1 MAAPAP
7 LPALVLAGY
16 DPAPLH
22 TRPSAAPATLPGNT
36 NLPGNTALTGH
47 KALLE
52 LNGRPLVA
60 YTLDALRGSPRVG
73 AITVVGFERAQCDLG
88 GGLSY
93 LPNQP
98 SLVENGLHGL
108 RTIAAEIPEG
118 THVLVTGSD
127 APLLSAEAITWFV
140 DACTPWSADLYLGVA
155 SQATIEARFPASKR
169 TYLRLREG
177 RFCSADLF
185 LVRPAAVLNQE
196 PLLRDLLARRKHP
209 LDQVR
214 RVGLGWILRLLA
226 GRAGLG
232 DADPAARRLAAL
244 SARAVPLPFAGAAM
258 DVDKPF
264 QLEIVRRALA
274 DDTPAP

>member
-169 TYLRLREG
+169 TCAKGAFAAPTSSSCARPPSSIRSRSCATCSPG
-177 RFCSADLF
+177 ASTRSTRCAVWGWAGFCACLP
-185 LVRPAAVLNQE
+185 VAPAWATPTPQ
-196 PLLRDLLARRKHP
+196 R
-209 LDQVR
+209 
-214 RVGLGWILRLLA
+214 GGWQR
-226 GRAGLG
+226 
-232 DADPAARRLAAL
+232 
-244 SARAVPLPFAGAAM
+244 
-258 DVDKPF
+258 
-264 QLEIVRRALA
+264 
-274 DDTPAP
+274 